1 MQGASYIYIYIIGL
15 KEMVTFVFNILSQG
29 NHMSLP
35 TFLPLPFLKFQIS
48 QLALFSSIVLLFAL
62 SQPT

>member
-1 MQGASYIYIYIIGL
+1 
-15 KEMVTFVFNILSQG
+15 
-29 NHMSLP
+29 
-35 TFLPLPFLKFQIS
+35 LKFQIS